1 MNSNDKYASRQMQEL
16 MQRNQILEAQIAEQA
31 VQISGLNEQLQIT
44 KEKLA
49 GTIIEYQLTE
59 KALRESESHFRLMT
73 ENVVDVVWKLDHN
86 YCFTYISPADEKQR
100 GYRADEVIGH
110 HVFEIFDEEGITAI
124 KNASLQ
130 RRDAQDRGV
139 PLANVTFEARHR
151 CKDGR
156 WIWGEICYNPE
167 FDSQG
172 NVIGFYGVT
181 REITERKQM
190 EDQIRRLAFYD
201 HLTHLP
207 NRNLL
212 NDRLSQAMAASKR
225 KGFYGALMFIDL
237 DNFKP
242 VNDSHGHAAGD
253 LLLIEAAHRLKECV
267 RASDTIA
274 RFGGDEFIVVL
285 SELETDEVE
294 SYKQAQAI
302 AEKMRLTLAA
312 LYRLTVN
319 SESKSCACV
328 EHRCTA
334 SIGVTLFTGQESSVE
349 ELLKQADISMY
360 RAKESGR
367 NSIRFY
373 NLAE

>member
-1 MNSNDKYASRQMQEL
+1 M
-16 MQRNQILEAQIAEQA
+16 
-31 VQISGLNEQLQIT
+31 
-44 KEKLA
+44 
-49 GTIIEYQLTE
+49 
-59 KALRESESHFRLMT
+59 
-73 ENVVDVVWKLDHN
+73 
-86 YCFTYISPADEKQR
+86 
-100 GYRADEVIGH
+100 
-110 HVFEIFDEEGITAI
+110 
-124 KNASLQ
+124 
-130 RRDAQDRGV
+130 
-139 PLANVTFEARHR
+139 
-151 CKDGR
+151 
-156 WIWGEICYNPE
+156 
-167 FDSQG
+167 
-172 NVIGFYGVT
+172 
-181 REITERKQM
+181 
-190 EDQIRRLAFYD
+190 
-201 HLTHLP
+201 
-207 NRNLL
+207 
-212 NDRLSQAMAASKR
+212 
-225 KGFYGALMFIDL
+225 
-237 DNFKP
+237 
-242 VNDSHGHAAGD
+242 
-253 LLLIEAAHRLKECV
+253 

-334 SIGVTLFTGQESSVE
+334 SIGVTLFTGQESGVE